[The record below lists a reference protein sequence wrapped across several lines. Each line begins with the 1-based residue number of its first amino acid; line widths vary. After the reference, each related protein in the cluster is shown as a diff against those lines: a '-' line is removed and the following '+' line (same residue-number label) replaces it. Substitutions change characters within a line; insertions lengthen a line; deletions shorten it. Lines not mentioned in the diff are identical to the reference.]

1 MILPISHGTQRAAL
15 AALYYRGWCLW
26 PRSVIG
32 LLGTAL
38 SSAPYRLLHLAS
50 LHLLST
56 HPAALR
62 LVHILLIRA
71 IHICNHHHASCL
83 LLPTYCLLL
92 FYLVKPSTPASRR
105 RLLCHLTA
113 STHHVTAKRTYTS
126 SRRTSSPKPK
136 RKHLVGSR
144 GHGRSML
151 SSSPTAA
158 RRSVSQY
165 IPPLDSLLHPRSAQ
179 QTPFL
184 TFAPTGRAMVSKA
197 TGPEGRCLGLPC
209 RFGAATSRERTRH
222 PES

>member
-1 MILPISHGTQRAAL
+1 MVFLVAKRNGLARDSSEFCSISLTTSCIVASAIHASCRTQ
-15 AALYYRGWCLW
+15 
-26 PRSVIG
+26 
-32 LLGTAL
+32 T
-38 SSAPYRLLHLAS
+38 
-50 LHLLST
+50 
-56 HPAALR
+56 
-62 LVHILLIRA
+62 VHILLIRA
-71 IHICNHHHASCL
+71 IHICNHHHASWLPLPTHCL
-83 LLPTYCLLL
+83 LLV
-92 FYLVKPSTPASRR
+92 YLTKPSTQAACHRPR
-105 RLLCHLTA
+105 CHLTA
-113 STHHVTAKRTYTS
+113 STPRATEKRTYTS